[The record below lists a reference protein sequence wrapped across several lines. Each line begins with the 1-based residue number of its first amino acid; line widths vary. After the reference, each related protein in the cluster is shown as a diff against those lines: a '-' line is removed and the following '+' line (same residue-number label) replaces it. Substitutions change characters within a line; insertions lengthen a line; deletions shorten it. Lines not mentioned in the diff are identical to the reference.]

1 MRPFDPKSYLGQVLG
16 PYMDSAELP
25 GLFERY
31 LLEVDDADEAAIEAR
46 LDEVRGYW
54 DKKTEHPRYGAT
66 IRLLK
71 EKHREAT
78 YTLGDPR
85 ARAKLADELRT
96 HQRERAEQSARAS
109 KEWDELLEQLVRSG
123 KGLEPAQRKR
133 LEKMAA
139 SSGIPAEQARAKL
152 DAAPVAPEPELLD
165 AGQRQVIARAL
176 TTLARDSGEPRM
188 GLSLFHAFGLEITD
202 ELEAVQ
208 ARHREQVEA
217 NRVRPHGNSKANWES
232 VLSLAKIHLFEN
244 DPRAYVQGL
253 LSDVREALEMK
264 ALKATADDG
273 DIDEVEAEQL
283 LREALVLGLTADLAQ
298 QVVAEL
304 AREYGAGLRTGAA
317 VDFVACPSCNNP
329 HPREAG
335 DERCRRCGTALF
347 IECPSG
353 CGQKN
358 DATAAR
364 CASCGADLHR
374 YTAAIRAVNRLE
386 ELIAEGRPAQAR
398 DDLAEAA
405 RVLGSSNPEVERS
418 SRQVTAAA
426 EAAKRAWAEVDA
438 ARTDGRQYAA
448 RGLLAE
454 LEKTAKD
461 FPGPAGELP
470 AGALDAVRER
480 VGEAEAL
487 LQRALELN
495 GDLREQALVNVLRIA
510 VDCAE
515 AERELDKLPP
525 EPPGEVTVSA
535 SGTAMAIAWAASESK
550 AVGYLVSRIAAG
562 GAKALVGETDGLQI
576 EDAKASAGTLARY
589 TVEAVRG
596 RARSSSATSASV
608 TVAYEVGGFSASG
621 ADGEVRL
628 SWTPRGDTGRVLVSR
643 RDEESGAEVAIAPDA
658 AGVVDRAV
666 VNGRRYTYRVK
677 VEYPGPAGELVRTPG
692 LSAFAQPVERP
703 KPLGS
708 LAVRS
713 GPSGVTLDFEAP
725 AAGTVSILRCLEDLE
740 LELGAELDP
749 GRLAELGEALSPGGS
764 SALDPDPPSGRCF
777 YQAVT
782 VAGGVAIA
790 GVAVQHVALP
800 EISNVRAVANGREA
814 KVTWTWPERI
824 TLARVVWRHD
834 SQPAGPEDAGAEAID
849 YRLGEYRDSGGC
861 SIGLGGERALFV
873 AVYPAIRAGTDIA
886 CGSGG
891 GKGSRAAL
899 RTESKT
905 ELRYAV
911 RRSGRLQKR
920 LEVEVCEPAAG
931 TLPELVLVAREGE
944 LLPRTASDGTVLA
957 RLGGDG
963 GPRAS
968 TVELRGL
975 SRPLAVKL
983 FLGSAGAASS
993 FVLFD
998 PMADDLLIG

>member
-1 MRPFDPKSYLGQVLG
+1 VQPFDPKSYLGQVLA

-78 YTLGDPR
+78 FTLADPK

-96 HQRERAEQSARAS
+96 RQLEQAEESARAS

-123 KGLEPAQRKR
+123 HGLEPAQRKR

-139 SSGIPAEQARAKL
+139 SSGISAEQARAKL

-165 AGQRQVIARAL
+165 PGQRQVISRAL

-188 GLSLFHAFGLEITD
+188 GLSLFHAFGLEIAD

-217 NRVRPHGNSKANWES
+217 NQVRPHGNSKANWES

-244 DPRAYVQGL
+244 DPRAYVRGL
-253 LSDVREALEMK
+253 LSDVREALEIK

-273 DIDEVEAEQL
+273 EIDEVEAEQL
-283 LREALVLGLTADLAQ
+283 LREALALGLTTDLAQ
-298 QVVAEL
+298 QVVADL

-317 VDFVACPSCNNP
+317 VDFVACPVCNNP

-364 CASCGADLHR
+364 CANCEADLHR
-374 YTAAIRAVNRLE
+374 YTAALRAVNRLDG
-386 ELIAEGRPAQAR
+386 LIADGRPAQAR

-405 RVLGSSNPEVERS
+405 RVLGRSNPDVERS
-418 SRQVTAAA
+418 SRRVMAAA
-426 EAAKRAWAEVDA
+426 EAAKRTWAEVEA
-438 ARTDGRQYAA
+438 ARADRRQYAA
-448 RGLLAE
+448 RGLLVE

-470 AGALDAVRER
+470 GRALDAVRER
-480 VGEAEAL
+480 LGEAEAM
-487 LQRALELN
+487 LQGALALD
-495 GDLREQALVNVLRIA
+495 GDPRERALVNVLRIA

-525 EPPGEVTVSA
+525 EPPGKVTAAA
-535 SGTAMAIAWAASESK
+535 SGTVMAIAWSPSASK
-550 AVGYLVSRIAAG
+550 AVDYLVTRIAAG
-562 GAKALVGETDGLQI
+562 GAKAAVGETDGLRI
-576 EDAKASAGTLARY
+576 EDARAPAGTLARY

-596 RARSSSATSASV
+596 RARSTATISADV
-608 TVAYEVGGFSASG
+608 TVAYEVGDFLASG

-628 SWTPRGDTGRVLVSR
+628 SWKSRGDAGRVLVSR
-643 RDEESGAEVAIAPDA
+643 REEESGSEVAIIPDA

-666 VNGRRYTYRVK
+666 VNGRRYTYLVQ
-677 VEYPGPAGELVRTPG
+677 VDYPGPAGGLIRTPG
-692 LSAFAQPVERP
+692 RTAFAQPVERP
-703 KPLGS
+703 KPLED
-708 LAVRS
+708 LAVSS
-713 GPSGVTLDFEAP
+713 GPAGVTLDFEAP
-725 AAGTVSILRCLEDLE
+725 AAGTVSILRCAEDPE
-740 LELGAELDP
+740 LELGAALDP
-749 GRLAELGEALSPGGS
+749 GRLAELGHALSPGGS

-782 VAGGVAIA
+782 VAAGVAIA
-790 GVAVQHVALP
+790 GAVVAHVALP

-814 KVTWTWPERI
+814 KVTWTWPDGI

-834 SQPAGPEDAGAEAID
+834 SQPDGPEDAAAEAID

-861 SIGLGGERALFV
+861 SIGLGEQRALFV
-873 AVYPAIRAGTDIA
+873 AVYPAIRADGEIA

-899 RTESKT
+899 RTKSKT

-931 TLPELVLVAREGE
+931 TLPELLLVAREGE

-957 RLGGDG
+957 RLGGD